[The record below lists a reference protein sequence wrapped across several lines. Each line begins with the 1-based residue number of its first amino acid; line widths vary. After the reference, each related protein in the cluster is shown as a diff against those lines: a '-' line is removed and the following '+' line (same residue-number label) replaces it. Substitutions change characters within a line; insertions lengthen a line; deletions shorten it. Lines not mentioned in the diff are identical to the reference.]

1 MRITEA
7 QGYKTVCQTK
17 TSHGV
22 RIEVECAWLQSPTPP
37 RCTTMLPRTVKA
49 KHGEKSACA
58 QSYPLLCDPVDC
70 SLPGSSVHGTLQ
82 AGILEW
88 GATPSSRGAS
98 RPRDWARVS
107 CISCSAG
114 GCFVAEPL
122 EKSCH
127 GSVKVRS
134 HIIWSFKY
142 LRKFQMIFPPKSRNW
157 ISVLLWYFSREDLKD
172 LV

>member
-1 MRITEA
+1 MESELKWSVPDFKVPHPPGVPLCC
-7 QGYKTVCQTK
+7 QGQLKQN
-17 TSHGV
+17 
-22 RIEVECAWLQSPTPP
+22 
-37 RCTTMLPRTVKA
+37 MVK
-49 KHGEKSACA
+49 SA